1 MVPFPDCQD
10 AIDEFEENYEKNKKN
25 SRRRKR
31 KKSDTEFNP
40 ANIKIDTSIAV
51 KTGNCNKCPSI
62 RLVEIR
68 EGREYPK
75 IYNFKNHSG
84 VKVLASLVDF

>member
-1 MVPFPDCQD
+1 MKGPKRPILFHFNWFIFPDCQD

-40 ANIKIDTSIAV
+40 ANIKIDTAIAI
-51 KTGNCNKCPSI
+51 KTGKFILSLQNLR
-62 RLVEIR
+62 RL
-68 EGREYPK
+68 K
-75 IYNFKNHSG
+75 IATGWS
-84 VKVLASLVDF
+84 